1 MGKGLT
7 AVLIIQLKIPLMTQ
21 NLFAQFVCPS
31 LKVLD
36 FNEKRL
42 HWKSVVRGAH
52 DARNEVCA
60 TSGVEVL
67 TLNQLSKVSL

>member
-1 MGKGLT
+1 MRKGLS
-7 AVLIIQLKIPLMTQ
+7 ASLIVQPKIPLMTQ
-21 NLFAQFVCPS
+21 NLFAQFVC
-31 LKVLD
+31 LKLKILD
-36 FNEKRL
+36 FNERRL

-67 TLNQLSKVSL
+67 TLNQLSKVSQ

>member
-7 AVLIIQLKIPLMTQ
+7 SVLIFQPKIPLMTQ

-36 FNEKRL
+36 FNEKKAL
-42 HWKSVVRGAH
+42 LEVRSPW
-52 DARNEVCA
+52 C
-60 TSGVEVL
+60 S
-67 TLNQLSKVSL
+67 